1 MAVVEELLRTNDPVL
16 ISFAVS
22 LLDDAGIGHA
32 VFDTNMSIADG
43 SLGILPRRLMVDPN
57 LIKSARHLLGEAG
70 IGDECS

>member
-1 MAVVEELLRTNDPVL
+1 MEELLRTNDPVL

-57 LIKSARHLLGEAG
+57 HINSARHLLGEAG